1 MPKKLL
7 VIGGYSKAGKT
18 SSINYLENV
27 HGAVVVSTSAMLHA
41 VSSKLNGWNSY
52 DIDKSHPISINGVK
66 YPTYR
71 DYLIWLAEEVLV
83 PIFGREIFGITA
95 ANKAVRGLEDNDLVV
110 VESVGGEEYE
120 FFEKH
125 LSFIDTSDAT
135 KVNINVVR
143 EGRNGGDD
151 LRVPLPDAATL
162 TNDSTRE
169 DLGECLDYT
178 LDLIN
183 KLYV

>member
-95 ANKAVRGLEDNDLVV
+95 AIRAISGLEDSDLVV

-120 FFEKH
+120 FFERH
-125 LSFIDTSDAT
+125 LSFLDTSDVV
-135 KVNINVVR
+135 KVNVNILR
-143 EGRNGGDD
+143 DGRNGGDD
-151 LRVPLPDAATL
+151 LRVPLPNAVNVA
-162 TNDSTRE
+162 NDSTRE
-169 DLGECLDYT
+169 DLGKCLDYT
-178 LDLIN
+178 LDLID
-183 KLYV
+183 KVYV